1 MTNSRRRPFGL
12 SGAAA
17 LVSVALAACGGGGGG
32 ASTQLPLTVAPPVAN
47 NPAPPTTQPSQ
58 PAVDPLAK
66 ARMPDYPDVVG
77 EYVQIAG
84 GAQPTD
90 AQVLRTP
97 VEFNAA
103 TFLRVR
109 SALDGETPR
118 AANAV
123 MVVMPGFSS
132 TPGHWMYLAAQLVQ
146 KANERKNGCVSGTTP
161 IDCRLEVWIVQRRGA
176 HLADTLGARSAI
188 VDGNPSAAV
197 GYYFGKSVMGSDGR
211 TTLDGQGKFPIASP
225 KALVGAQDASWRP
238 LQQGDLN
245 FMADWGFET
254 YARDVENMIALVKQ
268 ESGSKNVFLAG
279 HSQGGSFTSVFAGR
293 LGSDGQRGHQNLAG
307 IVMLDGGGYGTLTSP
322 TVTQVNT
329 LKSAI
334 DDLRSGARAVYTDAT
349 GANSASG
356 PAVGAREMASLRYT
370 TPDQQ
375 AESLFPPR
383 QAGMLTTTAFPGTA
397 ADAAN
402 DFLGTIRLSQLA
414 RAGMGFDTSPTT
426 APTTPPAP
434 LAVNLQDPLIVS
446 LGESLGLLDFKPVA
460 GTENDCDILPSGK
473 CVPHISQI
481 DPTRVYGWIEAG
493 GGSSIAASTKVGVGK
508 ASQFLRGYSWTTN
521 RTNIKPI
528 TYNFRVSGAR
538 TVDAR
543 EIVTANWYPS
553 ERYEAEMTF
562 VGASPKFVFDYKGT
576 KIDVDKSVVN
586 VPLYYAHQ
594 GAASS
599 TNPSVFPLVTD
610 YTNIGSTG
618 TLQSAE
624 AAARSRV
631 DPVVSSQYYKH
642 TDFVSAD
649 DSLAGLAGAAAP
661 GQPGVSLVANTLVDW
676 VFARTG
682 SKLAAVP
689 SPKDLGVLNTR

>member
-1 MTNSRRRPFGL
+1 MMNSRRRPLRL

-17 LVSVALAACGGGGGG
+17 LVVTAIAALAACGGGGGG
-32 ASTQLPLTVAPPVAN
+32 TQLPLIIAPPSGN
-47 NPAPPTTQPSQ
+47 APPP
-58 PAVDPLAK
+58 PATNPPPADPLAK

-77 EYVQIAG
+77 EYVQIEG

-90 AQVLRTP
+90 TNVLQTP
-97 VEFNAA
+97 KEFNAA

-146 KANERKNGCVSGTTP
+146 KANERKNGCVNGTTP
-161 IDCRLEVWIVQRRGA
+161 VDCRLEVWIVQRRGA
-176 HLADTLGARSAI
+176 HLADTLGARNAI
-188 VDGNPSAAV
+188 VDKNPSAAV
-197 GYYFGKSVMGSDGR
+197 SYYFGKSVMGSDGR
-211 TTLDGQGKFPIASP
+211 TTLDGQGKFPVASP
-225 KALVGAQDASWRP
+225 KALAGAADAAWRP
-238 LQQGDLN
+238 LLQSDLT

-254 YARDVENMIALVKQ
+254 YARDVENMIALVRQ

-279 HSQGGSFTSVFAGR
+279 HSQGGSFTGVYAGR
-293 LGSDGQRGHQNLAG
+293 LGTDGRRGYQNLAG

-322 TVTQVNT
+322 TVAQVSA
-329 LKSAI
+329 LKMAI
-334 DDLRSGARAVYTDAT
+334 DDLRSGARAVYTDAA

-356 PAVGAREMASLRYT
+356 PAVGAREISSLRYT
-370 TPDQQ
+370 TEDQQ

-383 QAGMLTTTAFPGTA
+383 QAGMLTATAFPGTA
-397 ADAAN
+397 AATGN
-402 DFLGTIRLSQLA
+402 DFLGAIRLTQLA

-434 LAVNLQDPLIVS
+434 LAVNLQDSLIVS
-446 LGESLGLLDFKPVA
+446 LGESLGLLDFKPVP
-460 GTENDCDILPSGK
+460 GTETDCDILPSGK
-473 CVPHISQI
+473 CVPRTSQI
-481 DPTRVYGWIEAG
+481 DPSKVYGWIEAG
-493 GGSSIAASTKVGVGK
+493 GGSSIPASTKVGVGK

-521 RTNIKPI
+521 RTNIQPV
-528 TYNFRVSGAR
+528 TYNFRTSGQR

-553 ERYEAEMTF
+553 ERYEAEMSF
-562 VGASPKFVFDYKGT
+562 VGAGPTFVFDYKGL
-576 KIDVDKSVVN
+576 KIDVDKSVVD

-594 GAASS
+594 GAASAVA
-599 TNPSVFPLVTD
+599 PSVFPLVSD

-618 TLQSAE
+618 TVQSAQ
-624 AAARSRV
+624 ASSKSRV
-631 DPVVSSQYYKH
+631 DPAVSSQYYKH

-649 DSLAGLAGAAAP
+649 DSLSGQAGAPLP

-689 SPKDLGVLNTR
+689 APKDLGVVNAR

>member
-1 MTNSRRRPFGL
+1 MMNSKRRPMRL

-17 LVSVALAACGGGGGG
+17 LVAIALAACGGGGGG
-32 ASTQLPLTVAPPVAN
+32 GTQFPVIVPPPSGNGSPPPVT
-47 NPAPPTTQPSQ
+47 NPPV
-58 PAVDPLAK
+58 VDPLAK

-77 EYVQIAG
+77 EYVQIEG

-90 AQVLRTP
+90 PSVLQTP
-97 VEFNAA
+97 KEFNAA

-146 KANERKNGCVSGTTP
+146 KANEKKGGCVNGTAP
-161 IDCRLEVWIVQRRGA
+161 VDCRLEVWIVQRRGA
-176 HLADTLGARSAI
+176 HLADTLGARNAL
-188 VDGNPSAAV
+188 VDKNPSAAV
-197 GYYFGKSVMGSDGR
+197 SYYFGKSVMGSDGR
-211 TTLDGQGKFPIASP
+211 TALDGQGKFPVASP
-225 KALVGAQDASWRP
+225 KTLVGAVDSTWRP
-238 LQQGDLN
+238 LLQSDLG

-293 LGSDGQRGHQNLAG
+293 LGTDGLRGQQNLAG

-322 TVTQVNT
+322 TPTQVTT
-329 LKSAI
+329 LKTAI
-334 DDLRSGARAVYTDAT
+334 DDLRSGARAVYTDAA

-370 TPDQQ
+370 TEDQK

-397 ADAAN
+397 ADTGNA
-402 DFLGTIRLSQLA
+402 FLGAIRLSQVA

-434 LAVNLQDPLIVS
+434 LAVNLQDSLIVS
-446 LGESLGLLDFKPVA
+446 LGESLGLLDFKPVV
-460 GTENDCDILPSGK
+460 GTEADCDILPSGK
-473 CVPHISQI
+473 CVPRIGQI
-481 DPTRVYGWIEAG
+481 DPAKVYGWLEAG
-493 GGSSIAASTKVGVGK
+493 GGSSIPATTKVGVGK

-521 RTNIKPI
+521 RTNIQPI
-528 TYNFRVSGAR
+528 AYNFRTSGQR

-553 ERYEAEMTF
+553 ERYEAEMSF
-562 VGASPKFVFDYKGT
+562 VGAGPTFVFDHKGIH
-576 KIDVDKSVVN
+576 IDVDKSVVN

-594 GAASS
+594 GPASP

-618 TLQSAE
+618 TVQSAE
-624 AAARSRV
+624 AVAKSRV

-649 DSLAGLAGAAAP
+649 DSLAGTPGAAAP

-689 SPKDLGVLNTR
+689 SPKELGVVNTR